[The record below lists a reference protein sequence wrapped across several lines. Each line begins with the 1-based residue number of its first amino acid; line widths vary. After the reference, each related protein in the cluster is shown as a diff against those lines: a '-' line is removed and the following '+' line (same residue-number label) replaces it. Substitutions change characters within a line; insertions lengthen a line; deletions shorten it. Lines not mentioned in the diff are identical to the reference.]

1 MNQQMQMTM
10 EVNGETHTLIVE
22 PRTTLADALRED
34 CGLTGTRTGCEEGVC
49 GTCTVLV
56 DGEPVRSCLQFAVQ
70 AHGREV
76 TTIEGLTGRDVMK
89 ALQDAMAENF
99 AVQCGYC
106 TAGFLM
112 LAAGALSRQ
121 PDMDDEALTGL
132 VSANLCRCTGYQPI
146 LKAIRQAQATVQ
158 ATVRAQAR

>member
-1 MNQQMQMTM
+1 MSQKMQMSM
-10 EVNGETHTLIVE
+10 EVNGEAHTLIVE
-22 PRTTLADALRED
+22 PRTTLADALREE

-56 DGEPVRSCLQFAVQ
+56 DGEPVRACLQFAVQ

-76 TTIEGLTGRDVMK
+76 TTIEGLSGRKLMK

-112 LAAGALSRQ
+112 LAAGALARR
-121 PDMDDEALTGL
+121 PDMDEDEMIRL

-146 LKAIRQAQATVQ
+146 LKAMRQAQA
-158 ATVRAQAR
+158 AVRADAR